1 MVLYKMFLKIYI
13 EDNNLRLQYIDA
25 VKKHNENM
33 KKSNPDSG
41 FDLFCPELKKI
52 KEGTTQKIDL
62 GVKCAAYNITR
73 THWVSYLD
81 NSTRVYKNLET
92 NIRTLEKPS
101 DLELKDHYEAS
112 PFYLYPRSSIAKT
125 PLRLSNSVGIIDSGY
140 RGNLGA
146 FVDNIH
152 RSKDGDDLWTVE
164 KHTRLFQ
171 ICGPNLEPIE
181 VEIVD
186 NENDLGKTSRGS
198 GGFGSTGI

>member
-1 MVLYKMFLKIYI
+1 MFLKIYI

-25 VKKHNENM
+25 VKKHNEKM

-41 FDLFCPELKKI
+41 FDLFCPELI
-52 KEGTTQKIDL
+52 LINEGNTQKIDL
-62 GVKCAAYNITR
+62 GIKCAAYNINKTN
-73 THWVSYLD
+73 WVTYLD
-81 NSTRVYKNLET
+81 NSTTVYKNLET

-101 DLELKDHYEAS
+101 DLELKDHYESS

-125 PLRLSNSVGIIDSGY
+125 PLRLSNNVGIIDSGY

-152 RSKDGDDLWTVE
+152 RSKNGDTSWTVE

-186 NENDLGKTSRGS
+186 SESDLGKTSRG
-198 GGFGSTGI
+198 T